1 MHELSLMTSVLETV
15 RQSALD
21 NNITKVLKVKL
32 VIGKLSQ
39 ALPDSL
45 QFAFSVLRTDEMF
58 GSAVLEIEEKEII
71 CLCPDCQTQFTVQD
85 EYSFICPTC
94 QGLRVDIISGRELFI
109 DHFEGDMTVG
119 TD

>member
-15 RQSALD
+15 RQGAPD
-21 NNITKVLKVKL
+21 NDIKQVKKVKL

-45 QFAFSVLRTDEMF
+45 QFAFGVLSQDEMF
-58 GSAVLEIEEKEII
+58 RGAVLEIEEKDII
-71 CLCPDCQTQFTVQD
+71 CLCPDCQNQFAVQD
-85 EYSFICPTC
+85 DYSFICPNC
-94 QGLRVDIISGRELFI
+94 QGLKVEIISGRELYI
-109 DHFEGDMTVG
+109 DYFEGDLTDG